1 MVAIP
6 YLAPLRPQAVAEAA
20 VFSRDRLL
28 AQMVVLAAV
37 ETAKRQTTPLVL
49 EIRRQLLRLKEITAA
64 LALAALRL
72 LALVA
77 AVVVL
82 AAQERLQPLRVLREM
97 AVSQP
102 LPALAVHQLTTLAVA
117 VVEMKFRE
125 LPV

>member
-1 MVAIP
+1 MAAIP
-6 YLAPLRPQAVAEAA
+6 YLAPLRQQAAAGVVA
-20 VFSRDRLL
+20 FSRDRLL

-37 ETAKRQTTPLVL
+37 EMAKRQTTPLVL

-82 AAQERLQPLRVLREM
+82 AAPERLRPLRVLREM

-102 LPALAVHQLTTLAVA
+102 LPALVVHQLTTLAVA